1 MAESIAFDKQV
12 AELLKDLQN
21 LGNKIEAEV
30 DGEISDFIDD
40 TLIPTLKNN
49 SPSSPEEHKN
59 KYRDGWV
66 KKKSGKYYRVS
77 NKNRPDLTW
86 MLEHGFERTY
96 KNKSGKPTRIFSA
109 QPRPHIRPAV
119 EQTEQIL
126 INRIKNKLGG
136 I

>member
-1 MAESIAFDKQV
+1 MAMDISFDSQV
-12 AELLKDLQN
+12 SELLQN
-21 LGNKIEAEV
+21 LQLLGVEIEKET
-30 DGEISDFIDD
+30 GEEISAFIDD

-49 SPSSPEEHKN
+49 SPASPEEHKK

-77 NKNRPDLTW
+77 NKNRPDLTY

-96 KNKSGKPTRIFSA
+96 KNKSGKPTIIFSA

-119 EQTEQIL
+119 EQTEKIL
-126 INRIKNKLGG
+126 INRLKNKLGG
-136 I
+136 N